1 MLVIRNVASN
11 TSALLMTILAPE
23 VNDFIE
29 ARLSE
34 LNFTEPCVA
43 NLTQNNNDT
52 QFLAAFSEFPQCFK
66 PTTTALS
73 FLKTT

>member
-1 MLVIRNVASN
+1 
-11 TSALLMTILAPE
+11 MTILALE

-52 QFLAAFSEFPQCFK
+52 KFLAAFSEFVQYLIVKAHNYNP
-66 PTTTALS
+66 L
-73 FLKTT
+73 LLEI

>member
-1 MLVIRNVASN
+1 
-11 TSALLMTILAPE
+11 MTILALE

-52 QFLAAFSEFPQCFK
+52 KFLAAFSEFLQFSIVEAHKLQPY
-66 PTTTALS
+66 PS
-73 FLKTT
+73 

>member
-1 MLVIRNVASN
+1 
-11 TSALLMTILAPE
+11 MTILALE

-52 QFLAAFSEFPQCFK
+52 KFLAAFSEFVQFSIVEVHKLQPY
-66 PTTTALS
+66 PS
-73 FLKTT
+73 

>member
-1 MLVIRNVASN
+1 
-11 TSALLMTILAPE
+11 MTILALE

-52 QFLAAFSEFPQCFK
+52 KFLAAFSEFVQFSIVEAHKLQPY
-66 PTTTALS
+66 PS
-73 FLKTT
+73 

>member
-1 MLVIRNVASN
+1 
-11 TSALLMTILAPE
+11 MTILALE

-52 QFLAAFSEFPQCFK
+52 KFLAAFSEFVQFSMSHK
-66 PTTTALS
+66 
-73 FLKTT
+73 

>member
-1 MLVIRNVASN
+1 
-11 TSALLMTILAPE
+11 MTILALE

-52 QFLAAFSEFPQCFK
+52 KFLAAFSEFVQFSIVEAHKLQPYPSWKLAQEC
-66 PTTTALS
+66 
-73 FLKTT
+73 

>member
-1 MLVIRNVASN
+1 
-11 TSALLMTILAPE
+11 MTILALE

-52 QFLAAFSEFPQCFK
+52 KFLAAFSEFVQFSIVEAHKLQQPY
-66 PTTTALS
+66 PSSL
-73 FLKTT
+73 